1 MSYEFNWK
9 NYLHSNPDLLKS
21 NICSKKK
28 AWRHFITKGILEKR
42 NGVEFKKYLSK
53 DYIEDNFVIIFTHYN
68 PGNLEKYWIHNYEC
82 IRKIYPNIK
91 IVIINDNS
99 KVRFNKNFIINNTIN
114 TELVESEYPGSGE
127 LLSYYY
133 FLKYKYNKNAII
145 IHDSVFIVEPLDIED
160 NIKFQ
165 PFWYFES
172 FHWYNKLKPIV
183 NKILSTL
190 NFSKE
195 LIEINNSR
203 NYIGCFGVMSIINHE
218 YLSYLNCKYS
228 LFPDL
233 LRLVNNRNLRMAF
246 ERVLPIIIKHDQ
258 YQFESMFLSIHNYT
272 YSITLGKK
280 KFGLKFDEYIQN
292 KPQLEE
298 NSEIVKVWS
307 GR

>member
-1 MSYEFNWK
+1 MF
-9 NYLHSNPDLLKS
+9 
-21 NICSKKK
+21 KKK

-53 DYIEDNFVIIFTHYN
+53 DYIENNFVIIFTHHN

-99 KVRFNKNFIINNTIN
+99 KVRFNKNFIINNTVN

-133 FLKYKYNKNAII
+133 FLKNNYNKNAII
-145 IHDSVFIVEPLDIED
+145 IHDSVFIVEPLDIEE

-172 FHWYNKLKPIV
+172 FHWYNKLRPIV
-183 NKILSTL
+183 NQILSKL

-195 LIEINNSR
+195 LVQINNSR

-218 YLSYLNCKYS
+218 YLSYLNSKYN

-280 KFGLKFDEYIQN
+280 KFNLKFEEYIQN
-292 KPQLEE
+292 KKQLEE

>member
-1 MSYEFNWK
+1 MSYEFDWK
-9 NYLHSNPDLLKS
+9 NYLHSNPDLLKF

-42 NGVEFKKYLSK
+42 NGVEFKPYLSK
-53 DYIEDNFVIIFTHYN
+53 EYIEDNFVIIFTHHN
-68 PGNLEKYWIHNYEC
+68 TGNLEKYWIHNYEC

-99 KVRFNKNFIINNTIN
+99 RVEFNKNFIINNTVN

-133 FLKYKYNKNAII
+133 FLKNNYNKNAII

-183 NKILSTL
+183 NRILSTL

-195 LIEINNSR
+195 LVEINNSR
-203 NYIGCFGVMSIINHE
+203 NYMGCFGVMAIINHE
-218 YLSYLNCKYS
+218 YFSYLNSKYN

-258 YQFESMFLSIHNYT
+258 YQFQSMFLSIHNYT

-280 KFGLKFDEYIQN
+280 KFGLQYEEYIKN
-292 KPQLEE
+292 KKQFEE